1 MTKELEVL
9 VDSIDRIAN
18 GCLIA
23 VAIFFVITLVKFL
36 IFDRIKD
43 KLSEQMAARIEK
55 TLEWTSLMTFNIG
68 VLWAIIFF
76 K

>member
-1 MTKELEVL
+1 MTKELDVL

-23 VAIFFVITLVKFL
+23 GAIFFVITLVKFL

-43 KLSEQMAARIEK
+43 NLSEQLAARIEK

-68 VLWAIIFF
+68 IIWAIVFF
-76 K
+76 